1 MLTHPAFRRCA
12 TLCALFAACTSA
24 FAVETRVW
32 DQSSQAEFA
41 RGTTKNV
48 SIRSDGH
55 ISLAPTTKELDSTS
69 IPYLWAVVQDSKG
82 TVYYGGGAPTGATTK
97 ILALSPGGKPRVL
110 AEVPGLE
117 IHALAVDAQDRL
129 YAAVLPDAKVYRID
143 SAGKPQLF
151 FDPKAKYVWA
161 MHFDREGNLFLATGD
176 AGIIYRVTPDGKG
189 EKFFDSEETHVR
201 SMILDGS
208 GNLIVGTEPSGLVL
222 RVSPKGQS
230 FVLYETGKREV
241 TAVAEHD
248 GLIYVTAVGN
258 KSAPATVTGAPPV
271 LPSTPPPANAA
282 GTPRAGTNPPSL
294 PPPVG
299 SLTASVSGGS
309 DVYRIDKEGY
319 AERIWNSSTDVA
331 YAISFDANGK
341 PLVGTGNK
349 GVVYRIDSDQLSTQL
364 LNMPPTQIT
373 ALLPGK
379 GGLTYVATGN
389 VGNLYSMSSSLEAT
403 GSLTSEVLDTHD
415 FAYWGKAHLTS
426 TANGGNIVLEAHSGN
441 LNNPGTNW
449 SPWKKVSVP
458 KEGGQVEAPPARF
471 LQYRLTLNCSAN
483 AASPEL
489 SAVDIAYLPKNIAPK
504 IGAIEVAPFNYRQ
517 PPSNSAL
524 ERSALPSGSPSTLT
538 LPAVG
543 QRRSNAAGTLETAGS
558 STLQYSKG
566 SVTVRWNANDAN
578 SDPLVYT
585 VEIRGKDGG
594 AWRRLKENLSDRF
607 YAFDSSA
614 FPDGEYVAR
623 IIATDAG
630 ANIPSEALTGSLES
644 DPFTI
649 DNTPPEIVNL
659 RAAAAAN
666 SKLQITFTA
675 KDALSWVDKAEY
687 SRNGS
692 DWTLLNPVNKVT
704 DSQTLSYQFETPA
717 GETIAVRVFDED
729 DNVVVK
735 QVPVP

>member
-1 MLTHPAFRRCA
+1 MLTIPALRRCA
-12 TLCALFAACTSA
+12 SFCAFTIACSSA
-24 FAVETRVW
+24 FAVETHVW

-41 RGTTKNV
+41 RGTTKKV

-55 ISLAPTTKELDSTS
+55 VSLAPATKELDSTS

-82 TVYYGGGAPTGATTK
+82 TLYYGGGAPTGATTK
-97 ILALSPGGKPRVL
+97 IMALSPNGKPRVF

-117 IHALAVDAQDRL
+117 IHALAVDAQDRV

-143 SAGKPQLF
+143 AAGKPQLF

-161 MHFDREGNLFLATGD
+161 MQFDRAGNLFLATGD
-176 AGIIYRVTPDGKG
+176 TGIIFRVAPDGKG

-201 SMILDGS
+201 SMIMDGS

-222 RVSPKGQS
+222 RISPKGQS

-248 GLIYVTAVGN
+248 GLIYVAAVGN
-258 KSAPATVTGAPPV
+258 KVAAATVTGPAPV

-294 PPPVG
+294 PPSVG
-299 SLTASVSGGS
+299 TLSASISGGS
-309 DVYRIDKEGY
+309 EVYRIAKDGY
-319 AERIWNSSTDVA
+319 AERIWSSPSDVA
-331 YAISFDANGK
+331 YAIAFDAGGK
-341 PLVGTGNK
+341 PLIGTGNK
-349 GVVYRIDSDQLSTQL
+349 GIVYRIDSDQLSTQL

-389 VGNLYSMSSSLEAT
+389 VGNIYSLSSSYESS

-426 TANGGNIVLEAHSGN
+426 TLHGGTVVLEVRSGN
-441 LNNPGTNW
+441 LNNPGNNW
-449 SPWKKVSVP
+449 SPWSKVAVP
-458 KEGGQVEAPPARF
+458 KEGGQLEAPPARF
-471 LQYRLTLNCSAN
+471 LQYRLTLNCSAD
-483 AASPEL
+483 ASSPEL
-489 SAVDIAYLPKNIAPK
+489 SAIDIAYLPKNIAPK
-504 IGAIEVAPFNYRQ
+504 IGAIEMAPFNYRQ
-517 PPSNSAL
+517 PPSSSPL

-543 QRRSNAAGTLETAGS
+543 QRRSSVAASVEGAGS

-566 SVTVRWNANDAN
+566 AVTLRWSASDAN
-578 SDPLVYT
+578 TDPLTFT
-585 VEIRGKDGG
+585 VELRGKNGG
-594 AWRRLKENLSDRF
+594 PFRMLKEKLTDRF
-607 YAFDSSA
+607 YAFDSNA
-614 FPDGEYVAR
+614 FPDGEYIAR
-623 IIATDAG
+623 VSASDLPG
-630 ANIPSEALTGSLES
+630 NIPSEALTGSLES

-649 DNTPPEIVNL
+649 DNTAPEILNL
-659 RAAAAAN
+659 KAVPGAN
-666 SKLQITFTA
+666 SRVQVVFTA
-675 KDALSWVDKAEY
+675 KDALSWIDKAEY
-687 SRNGS
+687 TRNGS
-692 DWTLLNPVNKVT
+692 DWVLLNPVNKVT
-704 DSQTLSYQFETPA
+704 DSQSLNYQFEVPA
-717 GETIAVRVFDED
+717 GETVAVRVFDED

-735 QVPVP
+735 QVPAP